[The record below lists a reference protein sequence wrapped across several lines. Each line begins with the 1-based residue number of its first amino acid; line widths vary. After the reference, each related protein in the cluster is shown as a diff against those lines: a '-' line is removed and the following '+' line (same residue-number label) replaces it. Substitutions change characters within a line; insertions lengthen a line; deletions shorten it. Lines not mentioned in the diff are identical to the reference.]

1 MSHQM
6 TIERVTNRV
15 WGIFS
20 SLNRGPANDGNCR
33 TRLKAHI
40 GYLVE
45 RGEHNADRLTVDG
58 LVFLKELTTHQK
70 KSVMRRA

>member
-15 WGIFS
+15 WGIFF
-20 SLNRGPANDGNCR
+20 SLNRGTATDGNVR
-33 TRLKAHI
+33 TLLKAHI
-40 GYLVE
+40 GSLVG

-70 KSVMRRA
+70 KAVKRRA